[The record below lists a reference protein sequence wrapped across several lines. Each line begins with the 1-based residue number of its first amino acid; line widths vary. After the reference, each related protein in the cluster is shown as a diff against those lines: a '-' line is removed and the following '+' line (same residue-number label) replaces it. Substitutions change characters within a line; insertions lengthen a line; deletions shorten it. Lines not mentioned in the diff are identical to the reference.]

1 MSHSSMSTPTFTV
14 SIQPERS
21 ALLAGHAQSV
31 HALVRI
37 QAPAAP
43 AAHQQRQPLNLALVI
58 DRSGSMSGTPL
69 REARRCVQ
77 MILRSLQPTDSVAV
91 VSFDDEVTVDIPHQ
105 VVGSQAEKL
114 CHVVD
119 NIHSGGSTAL
129 YDGWHAGVGQALH
142 GAKGAALS
150 RVLLLSDGGANHG
163 LADPEEIANRVAAMA
178 QAGVSTSTYGLG
190 SGFNEHLMIGM
201 GRAGRGN
208 HYYGATAEDL
218 EDPFREEFDLLRALH
233 ARGLRLHL
241 QAPEGVKVEVLNG
254 YTQDPERDAYCLPDL
269 PYGGEAWALV
279 KLTVPAALV
288 PTIEA
293 SPSMLLEATV
303 NGVDLESQPLAPQ
316 SGWLSL
322 ASLPAAAYS
331 VLVEDELVASR
342 RSELRAA
349 DLQERAQ
356 AAARNRDWRLVDKL
370 LAEALR
376 EAENNPWLKGVVES
390 LQRYAAMRQEEAMSK
405 EAMYGAQRMRSRIA
419 AQDEQ
424 VGVYASHQEADQ
436 ASYLRRKLEQ
446 GKRMGSQPKPSSGPT
461 PKP

>member
-1 MSHSSMSTPTFTV
+1 MPHSSTFTV

-21 ALLAGHAQSV
+21 ALLAGHPQTI

-43 AAHQQRQPLNLALVI
+43 AANQQRQPLNLALVI

-91 VSFDDEVTVDIPHQ
+91 VAFDDEVTVNIPHQ
-105 VVGSQAEKL
+105 VVGTQAEKL

-119 NIHSGGSTAL
+119 TIHSGGSTAL
-129 YDGWHAGVGQALH
+129 YDGWHAGVGQALQ
-142 GAKGAALS
+142 GPKGTALS
-150 RVLLLSDGGANHG
+150 RVLLLSDGGANRG

-178 QAGVSTSTYGLG
+178 QAGISTSTYGLG

-254 YTQDPERDAYCLPDL
+254 YAQDPDRGAYCLPDL

-279 KLTVPAALV
+279 KLTVPIAMVPAVEAA
-288 PTIEA
+288 
-293 SPSMLLEATV
+293 PSMLLEATV
-303 NGVDLESQPLAPQ
+303 TAVDLESQPLAPQ

-322 ASLPAAAYS
+322 ASLPATAHG
-331 VLVEDELVASR
+331 VLVEDELVAAR

-390 LQRYAAMRQEEAMSK
+390 LQRYAAMRQEEAMAK
-405 EAMYGAQRMRSRIA
+405 EAMYSSQRMRSRVT
-419 AQDEQ
+419 AQNEQ
-424 VGVYASHQEADQ
+424 SSVYSSNEEAEQ
-436 ASYLRRKLEQ
+436 ALFLRRKMEQ
-446 GKRMGSQPKPSSGPT
+446 GKRMPPQPTPGATPKPT

>member
-1 MSHSSMSTPTFTV
+1 MPHSPTFTV
-14 SIQPERS
+14 SIQPARS

-91 VSFDDEVTVDIPHQ
+91 VSFDDEVTVNIPHQ
-105 VVGSQAEKL
+105 VVGTHAEKL
-114 CHVVD
+114 CHIVD
-119 NIHSGGSTAL
+119 TIHSGGSTAL

-150 RVLLLSDGGANHG
+150 RVLLLSDGGANRG

-254 YTQDPERDAYCLPDL
+254 YTQDPDRGAYCLPDL

-288 PTIEA
+288 PAIEA

-331 VLVEDELVASR
+331 VLVEDELVAAR

-370 LAEALR
+370 LAEALL

-390 LQRYAAMRQEEAMSK
+390 LQRYAAMRQEEAMAK
-405 EAMYGAQRMRSRIA
+405 EAMYSSQRMRNRVT

-424 VGVYASHQEADQ
+424 VRCYASASESEQ
-436 ASYLRRKLEQ
+436 ATYLRRKMEQ
-446 GKRMGSQPKPSSGPT
+446 GKRMPPAPTPGATPKPT

>member
-1 MSHSSMSTPTFTV
+1 MPHSSTFTV

-21 ALLAGHAQSV
+21 ALLAGHGQSIL
-31 HALVRI
+31 ALVRI

-43 AAHQQRQPLNLALVI
+43 AANQQRQPLNLALVI
-58 DRSGSMSGTPL
+58 DRSGSMSGAPL

-91 VSFDDEVTVDIPHQ
+91 VSFDDEVTANIPHQ
-105 VVGSQAEKL
+105 VVGTHAEKL
-114 CHVVD
+114 CHIVD
-119 NIHSGGSTAL
+119 TIHSGGNTAL
-129 YDGWHAGVGQALH
+129 YDGWHAGVGQAL
-142 GAKGAALS
+142 KGPKGTALS

-254 YTQDPERDAYCLPDL
+254 YAQDPDRGAYILPDL

-279 KLTVPAALV
+279 KLTVPTAMVPAVEAA
-288 PTIEA
+288 
-293 SPSMLLEATV
+293 PSMLLEATV
-303 NGVDLESQPLAPQ
+303 TAVDLESQPLAPQ

-322 ASLPAAAYS
+322 ASLPATAHG
-331 VLVEDELVASR
+331 VLVEDELVAAR

-370 LAEALR
+370 LAEALH

-390 LQRYAAMRQEEAMSK
+390 LQRYAAMRQEESMAK
-405 EAMYGAQRMRSRIA
+405 EAMYSSQRMRNRVT

-424 VGVYASHQEADQ
+424 VRCYASASESDQ
-436 ASYLRRKLEQ
+436 AMFLRRKVEQ
-446 GKRMGSQPKPSSGPT
+446 GKAMPRPPKPT

>member
-1 MSHSSMSTPTFTV
+1 MPHSSTFTV

-21 ALLAGHAQSV
+21 ALLAGHTQTV

-37 QAPAAP
+37 QAPVAP
-43 AAHQQRQPLNLALVI
+43 AANQQRQPLNLALVI
-58 DRSGSMSGTPL
+58 DRSGSMSGAPL

-77 MILRSLQPTDSVAV
+77 MILRSLQPTDSVAL
-91 VSFDDEVTVDIPHQ
+91 VSFDDEVTLNIPHQ
-105 VVGSQAEKL
+105 LIGTGAEAL
-114 CHVVD
+114 CHAVE

-129 YDGWHAGVGQALH
+129 YDGWHAGVGQALQ
-142 GAKGAALS
+142 GVKNASLS

-163 LADPEEIANRVAAMA
+163 LSDPEEIANRVAAMA

-190 SGFNEHLMIGM
+190 GHFNEHLMIGM

-218 EDPFREEFDLLRALH
+218 EDPFREEFDLLRSLH

-254 YTQDPERDAYCLPDL
+254 YTQDPDRGAYCLPDL

-288 PTIEA
+288 PALEVT
-293 SPSMLLEATV
+293 PTMLLEATV

-322 ASLPAAAYS
+322 AALPAAAYG
-331 VLVEDELVASR
+331 VLVADELVQAR

-405 EAMYGAQRMRSRIA
+405 EALYSSHRMRNRVTA
-419 AQDEQ
+419 RDE
-424 VGVYASHQEADQ
+424 VVSSYASEHEAEQ
-436 ASYLRRKLEQ
+436 ASFLRRKLEQ
-446 GKRMGSQPKPSSGPT
+446 GKRMGRPPSP
-461 PKP
+461 

>member
-1 MSHSSMSTPTFTV
+1 MPHSPTFTV

-21 ALLAGHAQSV
+21 ALLAGHAQSI

-77 MILRSLQPTDSVAV
+77 MILRSLQPTDSVAL
-91 VSFDDEVTVDIPHQ
+91 VSFDTEITVNIPHQ
-105 VVGSQAEKL
+105 VVGTQGNAL
-114 CHVVD
+114 CHIVD
-119 NIHSGGSTAL
+119 TIHSGGSTAL
-129 YDGWHAGVGQALH
+129 YDGWHAGVGQALQ
-142 GAKGAALS
+142 GPKGTALS

-163 LADPEEIANRVAAMA
+163 LADPEEIANRVATMA

-190 SGFNEHLMIGM
+190 SDFNEHLMISM

-241 QAPEGVKVEVLNG
+241 QAPDGVKVEVLNG
-254 YTQDPERDAYCLPDL
+254 YAQDPDRVAYCLPDL

-288 PTIEA
+288 PAIEA

-331 VLVEDELVASR
+331 VLVEDELVAAR

-390 LQRYAAMRQEEAMSK
+390 LQRYAAMRQEEAMAK
-405 EAMYGAQRMRSRIA
+405 EAMYSSQRMRNRVT

-424 VGVYASHQEADQ
+424 VRCYASASESDQ
-436 ASYLRRKLEQ
+436 ATFLRRKVEQ
-446 GKRMGSQPKPSSGPT
+446 GKAMPRTPKTPPKP
-461 PKP
+461 

>member
-1 MSHSSMSTPTFTV
+1 MPHSSTFTV

-21 ALLAGHAQSV
+21 ALLAGHGQTI

-77 MILRSLQPTDSVAV
+77 MILRSLQPTDSVAL
-91 VSFDDEVTVDIPHQ
+91 VSFDTEITVNIPHQ
-105 VVGSQAEKL
+105 VVGTQGNAL
-114 CHVVD
+114 CHAVD
-119 NIHSGGSTAL
+119 TIHSGGSTAL
-129 YDGWHAGVGQALH
+129 YDGWHAGVGQALQ
-142 GAKGAALS
+142 GPKGTALS

-190 SGFNEHLMIGM
+190 SDFNEHLMIGM

-254 YTQDPERDAYCLPDL
+254 YTQDPERGAYCLPDL

-288 PTIEA
+288 PAIEA

-303 NGVDLESQPLAPQ
+303 NGVDLESQPLPPQ
-316 SGWLSL
+316 SSWLSL

-331 VLVEDELVASR
+331 VLVEDELVAAR

-370 LAEALR
+370 LAEALH

-390 LQRYAAMRQEEAMSK
+390 LQRYAAMRQEEAMAK
-405 EAMYGAQRMRSRIA
+405 EAMYSSQRMRNRVT

-424 VGVYASHQEADQ
+424 VRCYASASESDQ
-436 ASYLRRKLEQ
+436 AMFLRRKVEQ
-446 GKRMGSQPKPSSGPT
+446 GKAMPRTPKTPPKPT

>member
-1 MSHSSMSTPTFTV
+1 M
-14 SIQPERS
+14 
-21 ALLAGHAQSV
+21 
-31 HALVRI
+31 RI

-77 MILRSLQPTDSVAV
+77 MILRSLQPTDSVAL
-91 VSFDDEVTVDIPHQ
+91 VSFDTEITVNIPHQ
-105 VVGSQAEKL
+105 VVGTQGNAL
-114 CHVVD
+114 CHAVD
-119 NIHSGGSTAL
+119 TIHSGGSTAL
-129 YDGWHAGVGQALH
+129 YDGWHAGVGQALQ
-142 GAKGAALS
+142 GPKGTALS

-190 SGFNEHLMIGM
+190 SDFNEHLMIGM

-254 YTQDPERDAYCLPDL
+254 YTQDPDRGAYCLPDL
-269 PYGGEAWALV
+269 PDGGEAWALV

-288 PTIEA
+288 PAIEA

-303 NGVDLESQPLAPQ
+303 NGVDLESQPLPPQ
-316 SGWLSL
+316 SSWLSL

-331 VLVEDELVASR
+331 VLVEDELVAAR

-370 LAEALR
+370 LAEALH

-390 LQRYAAMRQEEAMSK
+390 LQRYAAMRQEEAMAK
-405 EAMYGAQRMRSRIA
+405 EAMYSSQRMRNRVT

-424 VGVYASHQEADQ
+424 VRCYASASESDQ
-436 ASYLRRKLEQ
+436 AMFLRRKVEQ
-446 GKRMGSQPKPSSGPT
+446 GKAMPRTPKTPPKPT

>member
-1 MSHSSMSTPTFTV
+1 MPNSSTFTI

-21 ALLAGHAQSV
+21 ALLAGHAQTV

-37 QAPAAP
+37 QAPVAP
-43 AAHQQRQPLNLALVI
+43 AANQQRQPLNLALVI
-58 DRSGSMSGTPL
+58 DRSGSMSGAPL

-77 MILRSLQPTDSVAV
+77 MILRSLQPTDSVAL
-91 VSFDDEVTVDIPHQ
+91 VSFDDEVTVNIPHQ
-105 VVGSQAEKL
+105 LVGTGSEALCQAAE
-114 CHVVD
+114 

-129 YDGWHAGVGQALH
+129 YDGWHAGVGQAL
-142 GAKGAALS
+142 KGANGTALS

-163 LADPEEIANRVAAMA
+163 LRDPDEIANRVAAMA

-190 SGFNEHLMIGM
+190 SHFNEHLMIGM
-201 GRAGRGN
+201 GRSGRGN

-218 EDPFREEFDLLRALH
+218 EDPFREEFDLLRSLH
-233 ARGLRLHL
+233 ARGVRLHL

-254 YTQDPERDAYCLPDL
+254 YTQDRGAYCLPDL

-288 PTIEA
+288 PTLEA
-293 SPSMLLEATV
+293 TPAMLLEATV
-303 NGVDLESQPLAPQ
+303 NGMDLESQPLAPQ

-322 ASLPAAAYS
+322 ASLPAAAYG
-331 VLVEDELVASR
+331 VLVADELVQSR
-342 RSELRAA
+342 RSELHAA

-376 EAENNPWLKGVVES
+376 EAENNPWLKGVVEN
-390 LQRYAAMRQEEAMSK
+390 LQRYAKLRQEEAIAK
-405 EAMYGAQRMRSRIA
+405 EAMYGAQRMRSRITA
-419 AQDEQ
+419 RDEM
-424 VGVYASHQEADQ
+424 ASSYSAEEEAEQ
-436 ASYLRRKLEQ
+436 AMFLRRKLEQ
-446 GKRMGSQPKPSSGPT
+446 GKRMGRPPSP
-461 PKP
+461 